1 MMSYYKVLDMWE
13 YRVLKNWAFTTNTF
27 MLVSNYIHNNV
38 VCTSDSVCNLIV
50 TKL

>member
-27 MLVSNYIHNNV
+27 MLVSNYDNV
-38 VCTSDSVCNLIV
+38 VCTSDSIRNFIASS
-50 TKL
+50 